1 MKHLLFL
8 ASCVCLIGAT
18 AAAVPPAEYFS
29 ADINA
34 PYVSW
39 LTSRGEA
46 NFEHSAFLSGTTEG
60 DGVAVHW
67 TIDDSTRTIRL
78 AVAAPATGWVGFGLA
93 EAGGMKG
100 ADIVLFEAATNTL
113 TDAYAIE
120 YVAPKTDDS
129 QDWLLIHSQTDGNII
144 IFEAE
149 RLLDTGDAMDRPIG
163 FDGEFVIPPH
173 RVIAAWGDTPTVS
186 YHGDNRARSALRFY
200 PAHGNSGREE
210 DVFAEEMAQEAEG
223 YIDLLMPD
231 HPVSLDETE
240 YVDLCFSYQ
249 DLINLGMPADVPL
262 HIIGFEPVIDS
273 ARHLHHLVMF
283 GSGYDGDLPEGSCD
297 QTAVAFQGGLSL
309 AWGYAPGGVP
319 WEMPD
324 EAGVPLGPGED
335 SYKMFYLN
343 YHYDNRWQDTGI
355 SDSSGVRIYYTTQKR
370 KHDAGILQLGDPIV
384 QLAGEPIGQGLIR
397 NDFNCPSTCS
407 LNFKEEVTV
416 YKEVLHMHEVGVT
429 MFNEVIRDGEVMR
442 RASVDYFD
450 FDQAG
455 LHEVQQGTFTIK
467 PGDSIRT
474 SCSFNTTS
482 SKEAIEY
489 GYGSQDEMCVSYM
502 HYYPKQKL
510 PLGVC
515 GANWFFP
522 ACAATLTTEP
532 ISEVERVFGV
542 IPPVPGVGDTGE
554 AGASDDGTSSSAPRS
569 AQVGALALAVVA
581 LSFSF
586 TADGTIV

>member
-1 MKHLLFL
+1 MTKHLPFL
-8 ASCVCLIGAT
+8 VVCLAGFAAAAA

-29 ADINA
+29 TDINA

-46 NFEHSAFLSGTTEG
+46 NFDHSAFLPGTTEG

-67 TIDDSTRTIRL
+67 TIDDATSKIRL

-93 EAGGMKG
+93 EAGGMRG
-100 ADIVLFEAATNTL
+100 ADMVLFEAATGTL
-113 TDAYAIE
+113 TDAYAVE
-120 YVAPKTDDS
+120 YAAPKIDDA
-129 QDWLLIHSQTDGNII
+129 QDWTLLHSQTAGDVIL
-144 IFEAE
+144 FEAE

-210 DVFAEEMAQEAEG
+210 DVFADEMAQEAEG

-231 HPVSLDETE
+231 HPISLDETE

-297 QTAVAFQGGLSL
+297 QRAVAFQGGLSL

-343 YHYDNRWQDTGI
+343 YHYDNRRQDTDV

-370 KHDAGILQLGDPIV
+370 KYDAGILQLGDPIV
-384 QLAGEPIGQGLIR
+384 QLAGEPIGQGLVR
-397 NDFNCPSTCS
+397 HDFNCPSSCTS

-482 SKEAIEY
+482 SRDAISY

-522 ACAATLTTEP
+522 ACAASLTTEP
-532 ISEVERVFGV
+532 ISDVERVFGV
-542 IPPVPGVGDTGE
+542 IPPVPGIDGIDE
-554 AGASDDGTSSSAPRS
+554 AGISGDDKASSSAPLHLQTS
-569 AQVGALALAVVA
+569 ALVVATICLALFAM
-581 LSFSF
+581 S
-586 TADGTIV
+586 